1 MDGNIVNYNKINN
14 ECFCFNLRK
23 ITRSVTQ
30 LYDLILDPTGIRA
43 TQLSL
48 LAALASTNTRTLTDV
63 SRILVM
69 DRTTLTRN
77 LKPIEKLGL
86 IESVKTSDKRAKSYK
101 LSEKGKLVLHNA
113 INNWNKA
120 QSLVLSKWQSIIAY
134 EDLLTELDK
143 VTNSV
148 IDLTLISNTNR
159 KRKSIDINNQAN
171 QKFPLQRNMNNDHKK
186 D

>member
-1 MDGNIVNYNKINN
+1 MDRNIVNYNKINN

-23 ITRSVTQ
+23 ITRAVTQ
-30 LYDLILDPTGIRA
+30 LYDQILEPTGIKS

-48 LAALASTNTRTLTDV
+48 LAALASTSTRTLTDV

-86 IESVKTSDKRAKSYK
+86 IEQVKTSDRRAKAYK
-101 LSEKGKLVLHNA
+101 LTDRGKLVLNNSV
-113 INNWNKA
+113 NNWNKA
-120 QSLVLSKWQSIIAY
+120 QEMVNNKWNSIVSY
-134 EDLLTELDK
+134 NDFLTELDK
-143 VTNSV
+143 LTTAMV
-148 IDLTLISNTNR
+148 DLTLISNNTRNKKEVTR
-159 KRKSIDINNQAN
+159 EQAN
-171 QKFPLQRNMNNDHKK
+171 WKFPLQPDKNNDHKT